1 MSQILDLVK
10 NRPVY
15 SVQAGHTVLEATT
28 YMTERN
34 IGAVPVLRDGELVG
48 IFSERDVMNRVVT
61 GLRAPGITRVEEV
74 MTPRP
79 RTVAPS
85 EPVENCMF
93 AMREHGFR
101 HLPVVENGKL
111 LGLISLRDII
121 LRDLSEKD
129 EEVRHMR
136 AYLSGAA

>member
-1 MSQILDLVK
+1 MSQILELLKD
-10 NRPVY
+10 RRIY
-15 SVQAGHTVLEATT
+15 SVEATTTVLEATT

-61 GLRAPGITRVEEV
+61 GLRSPGLTRVEEV

-79 RTVAPS
+79 RIVAPT

-101 HLPVVENGKL
+101 HLPVVEAGKL
-111 LGLISLRDII
+111 LGLISLRDIL